1 MSTHMLMSNWLRLFS
16 ICSIYAQQLYLS
28 CKLIIIFKN
37 IHKSWSRSQMYHKR
51 NKQLYFRKVVS
62 LIVCF
67 CLFHITVSAQE
78 QTDSIAYDPSI
89 HIWQYGMQPTGNMHQ
104 HIHTGTVTLVINSTP
119 TQASI
124 PLFSTTGV
132 DLLIMESGSFS
143 VAQGWHNIQRTPN
156 GVRESACDEDRYVD
170 YYNVPRTE
178 VFNNDLRVNSPY
190 WYDQLIIGQHG
201 GLNGGYYCWGDQC
214 TISLCF
220 SSSSGTPWSLK
231 LSWN

>member
-1 MSTHMLMSNWLRLFS
+1 M
-16 ICSIYAQQLYLS
+16 YLERY
-28 CKLIIIFKN
+28 KHVDFKKALSM
-37 IHKSWSRSQMYHKR
+37 I
-51 NKQLYFRKVVS
+51 L
-62 LIVCF
+62 
-67 CLFHITVSAQE
+67 CLFLLPSSVIAQE
-78 QTDSIAYDPSI
+78 GTDPIAYDPSI

-104 HIHTGTVTLVINSTP
+104 HIYTGTMTLVINSTS
-119 TQASI
+119 TQVSV

-132 DLLIMESGSFS
+132 NLLMMESGSLF

-156 GVRESACDEDRYVD
+156 GVRESACGEDRYVD

-178 VFNNDLRVNSPY
+178 VFSNDLRVNSPY
-190 WYDQLIIGQHG
+190 LYDQLIIGRHG